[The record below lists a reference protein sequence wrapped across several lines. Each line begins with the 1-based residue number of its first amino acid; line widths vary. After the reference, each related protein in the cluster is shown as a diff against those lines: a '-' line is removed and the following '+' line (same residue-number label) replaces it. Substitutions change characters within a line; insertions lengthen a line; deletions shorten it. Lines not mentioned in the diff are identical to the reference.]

1 MSYFSYPPFNRS
13 TPSAQL
19 HTTQQRT
26 LILEGR
32 GKVIAPPD
40 QAIITIG
47 FVTENKDAKKA
58 QAQNAVLTNQGL
70 TALKEINI
78 QQEDIQTVSYI
89 IQPIY
94 EFTEGSSI
102 LKGYKVQHTFEITV
116 KDLNQVGAVYQAV
129 VTAGANI
136 AENIEFVVSNKD
148 FYYQQALQLAIKNAT
163 EKASSIGQ
171 LLGVSMNS
179 VPIKVT
185 ENSTVIS
192 PRDYTLSFSAEAT
205 LQAAPPIQRS
215 KLEIEA
221 IVTAV
226 FPY

>member
-102 LKGYKVQHTFEITV
+102 LKGYKVQHTSEITV

-129 VTAGANI
+129 VAAGANI

>member
-1 MSYFSYPPFNRS
+1 MSYFSYPPFYRS
-13 TPSAQL
+13 TPPSQL
-19 HTTQQRT
+19 STPQQRT
-26 LILEGR
+26 VTVEGR
-32 GKVIAPPD
+32 GKVNAVPD

-47 FVTENKDAKKA
+47 FVTENEDVNKA
-58 QAQNAVLTNQGL
+58 QAQNARITTQGL
-70 TALKEINI
+70 AALKEINI

-116 KDLNQVGAVYQAV
+116 KDLNQVGKVYEAV
-129 VTAGANI
+129 VAAGANI
-136 AENIEFVVSNKD
+136 ADNIEFVVSNKD
-148 FYYQQALQLAIKNAT
+148 LYYQQALQLAIKNAT

-171 LLGVSMNS
+171 QLGVSMNT

-185 ENSTVIS
+185 ENSTAIS

-221 IVTAV
+221 IVTV
-226 FPY
+226 VYPY

>member
-1 MSYFSYPPFNRS
+1 MSYFSYPPFYRS
-13 TPSAQL
+13 TPPSQL
-19 HTTQQRT
+19 STPQHRT
-26 LILEGR
+26 VTVEGR
-32 GKVIAPPD
+32 GKVNAVPD

-47 FVTENKDAKKA
+47 FVTENEDVNKA
-58 QAQNAVLTNQGL
+58 QAQNARITTQGL
-70 TALKEINI
+70 AALKEINI

-116 KDLNQVGAVYQAV
+116 KNLNQVGKVYEAV
-129 VTAGANI
+129 VAAGANI
-136 AENIEFVVSNKD
+136 AENIEFVVSKKD
-148 FYYQQALQLAIKNAT
+148 LYYQQALQLAIKNAT

-171 LLGVSMNS
+171 QLGVSMNT
-179 VPIKVT
+179 VPIKVI
-185 ENSTVIS
+185 ENSTAIS
-192 PRDYTLSFSAEAT
+192 PRDYTLSLSAEAT

-221 IVTAV
+221 IVTVV